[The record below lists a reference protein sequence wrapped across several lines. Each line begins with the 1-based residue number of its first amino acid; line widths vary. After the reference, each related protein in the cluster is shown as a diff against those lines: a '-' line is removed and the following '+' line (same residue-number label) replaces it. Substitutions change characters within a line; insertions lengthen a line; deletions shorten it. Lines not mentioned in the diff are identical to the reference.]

1 MGKDI
6 FIEFKTKLFVVTLV
20 ALLGSCTL
28 QKKIEFPENHTFEDN
43 ATLIIMAYPQEVVRT
58 TEAFYSNLLPLLGM
72 GIKGYI
78 RGGHACMVLIK
89 DGSEKYE
96 YFDLGRYISPEGY
109 ARARGANTDPET
121 TVDIKAVWKNG
132 EITNIEELLRWLY
145 DHPKKTRGYGDLYAS
160 VCKKVNYER
169 VVKYIDKIQD
179 KGIVKYGPFERDG
192 SNCARFVTDAML
204 NGVLDENMLDDVDD
218 LYNLTPS
225 VLGNIEAANSYDYY
239 YVTTQDS
246 IYKSKRNLEIIQLD
260 ILVDNSKGYDHIIDC
275 QKGQLI
281 APDKYP
287 IDKNWQWLGGIGYGV
302 WYEIEQTEYKD
313 IYCVTQY
320 SAERKIVFTALYK
333 AEKTLDLSQ
342 KYKFEYPSHYEMITL
357 NIDSQKIDLVR
368 IVNESTLPA
377 LQPLSE

>member
-1 MGKDI
+1 MEKNR
-6 FIEFKTKLFVVTLV
+6 FIEFKTILCIVTIVSLF
-20 ALLGSCTL
+20 ASCTS
-28 QKKIEFPENHTFEDN
+28 QRKIEFPEDQPVEDN
-43 ATLIIMAYPQEVVRT
+43 ATLIIMAYPEEVVRT

-169 VVKYIDKIQD
+169 VVKYVDEIQA

-204 NGVLDENMLDDVDD
+204 NGVLDEDMLEDVDD

-225 VLGNIEAANSYDYY
+225 VLENIDAANSNDYY

-246 IYKSKRNLEIIQLD
+246 IYKSTRNLEIIQLD
-260 ILVDNSKGYDHIIDC
+260 ILFDNSNGYDHIIDC

-281 APDKYP
+281 APDRDP
-287 IDKNWQWLGGIGYGV
+287 IDKNWHWLGGIGYGV
-302 WYEIEQTEYKD
+302 WYEIEQTDNKG
-313 IYCVTQY
+313 IYCITQY
-320 SAERKIVFTALYK
+320 SAEGKIVFTALYK
-333 AEKTLDLSQ
+333 AEKPLDLSK
-342 KYKFEYPSHYEMITL
+342 KYKFEYPSHYEKVTL
-357 NIDSQKIDLVR
+357 NIDSKKITLVR
-368 IVNESTLPA
+368 IGNL
-377 LQPLSE
+377 